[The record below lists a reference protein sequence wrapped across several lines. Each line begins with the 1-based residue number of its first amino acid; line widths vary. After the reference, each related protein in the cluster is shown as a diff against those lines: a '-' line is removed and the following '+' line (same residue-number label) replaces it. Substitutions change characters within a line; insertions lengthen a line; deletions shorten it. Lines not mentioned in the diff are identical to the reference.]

1 MEIITL
7 ATIAMGIFAKFLE
20 SKLDKNTRDEDY
32 VELDK
37 IESKQRYSLKN
48 VETF

>member
-1 MEIITL
+1 M

-20 SKLDKNTRDEDY
+20 SKLDKNVTSEDY

-37 IESKQRYSLKN
+37 VKQYSLKN